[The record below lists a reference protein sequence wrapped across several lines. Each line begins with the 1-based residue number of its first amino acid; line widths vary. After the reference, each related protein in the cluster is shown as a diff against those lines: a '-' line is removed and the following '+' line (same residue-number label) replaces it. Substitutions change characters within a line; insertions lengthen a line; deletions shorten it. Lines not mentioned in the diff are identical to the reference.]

1 MKRLL
6 LPVLLAL
13 AGLGAGVGAGLALRP
28 PAGAEPSAEDPAK
41 AGDAAGDAAGEAAGG
56 AAAPEA
62 AGHGRAAGEDAGTG
76 REFVKL
82 NNQFVVPVVG
92 GGRVTALVV
101 LSVSL
106 EVAAGGRESVFAHE
120 PKLRDAF
127 LQVLFAHANAGGFD
141 GNFTAPSAL
150 RSLRTGLLEAAR
162 TVLGDLVSDVLII
175 DMMRQDS

>member
-28 PAGAEPSAEDPAK
+28 PTEAEPAAGGPAEGGGAEE
-41 AGDAAGDAAGEAAGG
+41 GAAPAGG
-56 AAAPEA
+56 AAAPAEGGHAPA
-62 AGHGRAAGEDAGTG
+62 AGADAAAG

-92 GGRVTALVV
+92 DGRVTSLVV

-106 EVAAGGRESVFAHE
+106 EVAAGGRETVFAHE

-141 GNFTAPSAL
+141 GNFTAASAL
-150 RSLRTGLLEAAR
+150 RSLRTGLLEAAQS
-162 TVLGDLVSDVLII
+162 VLGSLVSDVLII

>member
-6 LPVLLAL
+6 LPALLAL
-13 AGLGAGVGAGLALRP
+13 AGLGGGVGAGLALRP
-28 PAGAEPSAEDPAK
+28 PSGAEAPAEDQGQAGGPEEGGGATDGGGDVPPRPSHGTP
-41 AGDAAGDAAGEAAGG
+41 AGDAP
-56 AAAPEA
+56 AAA
-62 AGHGRAAGEDAGTG
+62 

-92 GGRVTALVV
+92 EGRVTALVV

-106 EVAAGGRESVFAHE
+106 EVGAGGREGVFAHE

-141 GNFTAPSAL
+141 GNFTAASAL
-150 RSLRTGLLEAAR
+150 RTLRAGLLEAAQG
-162 TVLGDLVSDVLII
+162 VLGDLVSDVLII